1 MTASTMS
8 LSSSCRF
15 SHVFVEICELGV
27 NLVNPVRKGLL
38 CLLRHLCG
46 PQDLLAIRA
55 DLRGYYYGRQMLFE
69 YHEDLLGHLGREHAE
84 LLKTLLDGLLW
95 HSREKKDRKVRVNY
109 YIAELYGEPEKYP
122 DPWQPPLARLVQ
134 YADDNTFAHPAV
146 IKVLDLK
153 WRTFGLKLFCIK
165 EFWFNLH
172 LVFFLLEHNT
182 RGDHE
187 SVCANGNPDPALRR
201 TLIALSAINLF
212 LQVLF
217 TAQQFRERKLRSLG
231 SVCGVEIT
239 VPRSFASA
247 WLWLRLA
254 TWITLMV
261 IYSRFSC
268 EGIQLSP
275 CVAFS
280 NGSYS
285 PEGCEAR
292 AFAGGGGHTKDKSED
307 GSLQLVAQ
315 NALGFSVDRALISIA
330 SLLLWVQVL
339 QCSVLSAPL
348 SAFVFSIE
356 IMLYDLWHSLFFI
369 GLLLLSFGSSLSII
383 KDDPYDEGFDA
394 TLLMLMYEVLG
405 VSSRNYDELSVLS
418 MLMQF
423 VFIIAVTII
432 MLNILIA
439 QLSLTYEKVM
449 AYARPSS
456 LKHRASVCLDL
467 ESCLPMSLRQRL
479 YDTLGFDESLPFSL
493 SDVGPSGG
501 IQEWQSDREVECY
514 VPDRITRFTGDASPE
529 DPWPSQTE

>member
-1 MTASTMS
+1 MS
-8 LSSSCRF
+8 LCRR
-15 SHVFVEICELGV
+15 
-27 NLVNPVRKGLL
+27 PLL
-38 CLLRHLCG
+38 THLCG

-84 LLKTLLDGLLW
+84 LMKTLLDGLLW

-122 DPWQPPLARLVQ
+122 DPWQSPLARLVQ
-134 YADDNTFAHPAV
+134 YADDDTFAHPAV

-172 LVFFLLEHNT
+172 LVLFLLEHNT
-182 RGDHE
+182 RGEDE
-187 SVCANGNPDPALRR
+187 SMCADGNPDPALRR
-201 TLIALSAINLF
+201 TLIALSAINLV

-231 SVCGVEIT
+231 SVWGVEIT
-239 VPRSFASA
+239 VPRSFANA

-261 IYSRFSC
+261 IYLRFSC
-268 EGIQLSP
+268 ESWQGIPFSP
-275 CVAFS
+275 CLAFS
-280 NGSYS
+280 NGSHS
-285 PEGCEAR
+285 PEGCEAGR
-292 AFAGGGGHTKDKSED
+292 GARIFSMQNLTSEVKSVD
-307 GSLQLVAQ
+307 GILQWAAEPQ
-315 NALGFSVDRALISIA
+315 EILGVSVDRALISIA
-330 SLLLWVQVL
+330 GLLLWVQVL

-348 SAFVFSIE
+348 SAFTFSIG
-356 IMLYDLWHSLFFI
+356 IMISDLSQPLFFI
-369 GLLLLSFGSSLSII
+369 LVLLLAFSSSLTII
-383 KDDPYDEGFDA
+383 KEDPYDQGFDA
-394 TLLMLMYEVLG
+394 TLLKLMYEVLG
-405 VSSRNYDELSVLS
+405 VSSFNYDELSVLS
-418 MLMQF
+418 RVMQF

-439 QLSLTYEKVM
+439 QLGSTYGKVM